1 VAEPANSTYLRPMAV
16 SIPPRAGTLIT
27 APPPS
32 DPNRP
37 LIVHRDA
44 DGHCSANLHPR
55 DLAQIVTTRN
65 GLLWVDIDSTSRHQ
79 HALLEKVFGFHHL
92 AIEDTLNPQSR
103 VKIEEFE
110 GYLFVIV
117 RAVAFFSETEHD
129 PYDLETKDLYF
140 FLGPNYLVTV
150 HDGPAPAVS
159 TVAEQLLRTPDPL
172 SRGVERVM
180 HAIMDEAVDQYFP
193 MLDTIDEFIDDLE
206 ERVFTEF
213 DESALRDIFQVKR
226 LVLSLRR
233 YLSPQREVFNLLTN
247 RPSHLLTPGTQLY
260 FRDIYDHVLRINDSL
275 ETYRDLLSSTLDS
288 YLSQVSNRL
297 GTATKALSA
306 LATISLPFVIVS
318 GMWGMNFTRV
328 PLAEWPHGFWVMLGL
343 QLLLGFALLALL
355 RVRKIL

>member
-1 VAEPANSTYLRPMAV
+1 MTSTL
-16 SIPPRAGTLIT
+16 PPGAPPPGTLIV
-27 APPPS
+27 APPPA
-32 DPNRP
+32 DPARP
-37 LIVHRDA
+37 LIVHRDPRGRCVA
-44 DGHCSANLHPR
+44 DLHPR
-55 DLAQIVTTRN
+55 ELADIVANRY
-65 GLLWVDIDSTSRHQ
+65 GLLWVDIDSTHRHQ

-103 VKIEEFE
+103 VKLEEFD
-110 GYLFVIV
+110 GYLFIIL
-117 RAVAFFSETEHD
+117 RAIAFQDDTHD

-150 HDGPAPAVS
+150 HEGRAPAVEA
-159 TVAEQLLRTPDPL
+159 VAQQLLRTPDPL

-180 HAIMDEAVDQYFP
+180 HTIMDEAVDQFFP
-193 MLDTIDEFIDDLE
+193 MLDQIDDFIDDLE
-206 ERVFTEF
+206 ERVFVHF
-213 DESALRDIFQVKR
+213 DDSALRDVFQVKR

-247 RPSHLLTPGTQLY
+247 RPSQLLTPETQLY
-260 FRDIYDHVLRINDSL
+260 FRDIYDHVLRITDSL

-318 GMWGMNFTRV
+318 GMWGMNFTHV
-328 PLAEWPHGFWVMLGL
+328 PLSGWPHGFWAMLAL
-343 QLLLGFALLALL
+343 QLALGLALL
-355 RVRKIL
+355 GLLRWRRIL

>member
-1 VAEPANSTYLRPMAV
+1 MAAT
-16 SIPPRAGTLIT
+16 IPPREGALI
-27 APPPS
+27 ASPPTS
-32 DPNRP
+32 DPNLP
-37 LIVHRDA
+37 LIVHRDT
-44 DGHCSANLHPR
+44 GGRCSASLHPR
-55 DLAQIVTTRN
+55 DLAHIVTTRN
-65 GLLWVDIDSTSRHQ
+65 GLLWVDIDSSSRHQ

-110 GYLFVIV
+110 GYLFIIV
-117 RAVAFFSETEHD
+117 RAVTLYTETEHD
-129 PYDLETKDLYF
+129 PYDLDTRDLYF

-159 TVAEQLLRTPDPL
+159 AVSDRLLRTPDPL
-172 SRGVERVM
+172 ARGVERVM

-193 MLDTIDEFIDDLE
+193 MLDEIDEFIDDLE
-206 ERVFTEF
+206 ERVFNDF
-213 DESALRDIFQVKR
+213 DDTALRDIFQVKR

-247 RPSHLLTPGTQLY
+247 RPSHLLTPETQLY
-260 FRDIYDHVLRINDSL
+260 FRDIYDHVLRINESL

-318 GMWGMNFTRV
+318 GMWGMNFAHV
-328 PLAEWPHGFWVMLGL
+328 PLANWPHGFWVMLGL
-343 QLLLGFALLALL
+343 QLFLGFALLALL

>member
-1 VAEPANSTYLRPMAV
+1 MAV
-16 SIPPRAGTLIT
+16 SSPPLTGALIV

-32 DPNRP
+32 DPNLP

-44 DGHCSANLHPR
+44 AGRCAADLHPR
-55 DLAQIVTTRN
+55 DLAQIVQQKN
-65 GLLWVDIDSTSRHQ
+65 GLLWVDIDSSSRHQ

-117 RAVAFFSETEHD
+117 RAVTLFTETEDD

-150 HDGPAPAVS
+150 HDGVAPAVQG
-159 TVAEQLLRTPDPL
+159 VAQRLLRTPDPL
-172 SRGVERVM
+172 SRGVARVM
-180 HAIMDEAVDQYFP
+180 HAIMDDAVDQYFP

-206 ERVFTEF
+206 ERVFTDF
-213 DESALRDIFQVKR
+213 DDSALRDIFQVKR

-233 YLSPQREVFNLLTN
+233 YLAPQREVFNLLTN
-247 RPSHLLTPGTQLY
+247 RPSALLTTETQLY
-260 FRDIYDHVLRINDSL
+260 FRDIYDHVLRINESL

-318 GMWGMNFTRV
+318 GMWGMNFATV
-328 PLAEWPHGFWVMLGL
+328 PLANWAHGFWVMLAA
-343 QLLLGFALLALL
+343 QLLLGFMLLALL
-355 RVRKIL
+355 RWRKIL